1 MIDNDDMQNFELLRN
16 LNLFQKRSHI
26 DVYIIYDISSYIIC
40 DIWYV
45 IFEYIQV

>member
-26 DVYIIYDISSYIIC
+26 DVYIIYDISSHMIC
-40 DIWYV
+40 H
-45 IFEYIQV
+45 FEYI